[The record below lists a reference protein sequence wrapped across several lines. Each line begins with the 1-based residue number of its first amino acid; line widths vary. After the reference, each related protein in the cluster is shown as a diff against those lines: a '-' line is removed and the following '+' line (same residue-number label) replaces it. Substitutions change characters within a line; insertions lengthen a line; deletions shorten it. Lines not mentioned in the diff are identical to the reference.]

1 MSQGRWRQWSGRRC
15 TRARTAT
22 ARAHESWVTRPRR
35 QGASRQN
42 AVRCKC
48 ARSSPS
54 PGADVQGRPVWRQ
67 EGVRKYRVPVRAQ
80 WSNPLWPGSIQT
92 GLRPR
97 IDGRWYAKGRRGYS
111 RCRPRRPCAST
122 GSASAC
128 AQAPRQRLGHGIP
141 HGTASRTGDRSARA
155 ERTGSSGQ
163 MTRLLG
169 RARQR

>member
-15 TRARTAT
+15 NRARTVT

-35 QGASRQN
+35 QGASRHN

-111 RCRPRRPCAST
+111 RLGHAGRVPAPVLPLHVRKHRA
-122 GSASAC
+122 SASA
-128 AQAPRQRLGHGIP
+128 
-141 HGTASRTGDRSARA
+141 TVSRTARHP
-155 ERTGSSGQ
+155 ERGTGARGLSG
-163 MTRLLG
+163 LG
-169 RARQR
+169 AVGR